1 MTPIPPLDRT
11 SPSFRAEVDTF
22 FSSRIPAF
30 VTEINALA
38 TDLTTKQGLATQAAA
53 DADADRIVV
62 AADKGTTK
70 DYKDVAQFAADKA
83 LEYRNTAKNHADAA
97 AAAATTIGTAA
108 AFSDANPIVKGNV
121 DPSKQVKIEC
131 DTNIP
136 TGTTVTLTAPAI
148 SGPLALLGDIDVRPK
163 AFFDAGA
170 AVALDFNSGVH
181 QRWAPGTGAKTL
193 TISNWPAS
201 GHAELMIEGIGL
213 GAATIT
219 WPSYINW
226 IRYDGTY
233 STSFSYL
240 GIGLQGGSQS
250 DFIILWSRAGSTQVF
265 GKVVR

>member
-22 FSSRIPAF
+22 FGTRIPTLT
-30 VTEINALA
+30 TELNALS
-38 TDLTTKQGLATQAAA
+38 TDLTTKQGLATQAAL
-53 DADADRIVV
+53 DADADRLVV
-62 AADKGTTK
+62 AADKETTK
-70 DYKDVAQFAADKA
+70 GYKDTAQFAADKS
-83 LEYRNTAKNHADAA
+83 LEYRNTAKTWADAA
-97 AAAATTIGTAA
+97 AAAATTIGTTA
-108 AFSDANPIVKGNV
+108 AFSDINPIVKGNL
-121 DPSKQVKIEC
+121 DPTKQFKIEC

-136 TGTTVTLTAPAI
+136 TGTSVTVTAPAI
-148 SGPLALLGDIDVRPK
+148 SGTMALLSDTDVRPK
-163 AFFDAGA
+163 TFFDAGA
-170 AVALDFNSGVH
+170 VVALDFNSGVH

-193 TISNWPAS
+193 TIANWPAS
-201 GHAELMIEGIGL
+201 GHAEMMIEGIGL